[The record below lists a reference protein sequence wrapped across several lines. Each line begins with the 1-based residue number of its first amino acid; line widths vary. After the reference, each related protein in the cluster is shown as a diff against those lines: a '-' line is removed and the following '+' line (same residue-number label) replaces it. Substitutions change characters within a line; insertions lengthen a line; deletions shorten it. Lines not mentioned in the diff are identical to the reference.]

1 MCGRPCAPLPT
12 PAGRAARSA
21 AGKRSG
27 VRSGVVDVA
36 VGAAGSSR
44 PPYSSQRRET
54 SGKPR
59 PRPAE
64 PSFGAQN
71 TLDDV
76 DRVDASRV
84 RRTGRA
90 AVWLPLR
97 RVAACFRGRFLL
109 ALVGFSSSRFV
120 PKCPAARPRGLL
132 RQPRGASHTT
142 STHESHEKRAEK
154 AAPASQPARSSSV
167 ADRGNAGKNVGNEEA
182 LESDANAMDLLFV
195 FCPRD

>member
-1 MCGRPCAPLPT
+1 MATRCVAVRAPHCPHQLDVRPGAPLESG
-12 PAGRAARSA
+12 AGSA
-21 AGKRSG
+21 PELFCC
-27 VRSGVVDVA
+27 VDVA

-54 SGKPR
+54 SGKPH

-120 PKCPAARPRGLL
+120 PKRPAARPRGLL

-142 STHESHEKRAEK
+142 STHERAKK
-154 AAPASQPARSSSV
+154 ASRQPA
-167 ADRGNAGKNVGNEEA
+167 
-182 LESDANAMDLLFV
+182 
-195 FCPRD
+195 CPIIECG